1 MINHFS
7 VFGPLGYGPWGHS
20 LCAGV
25 EARDE
30 QPLDRSRLRNLSLL
44 YPSGWPPQHAAGKT
58 TSQSAGSCSG
68 VAERIAGGRLSP
80 ALELQPET
88 RGHDQRRQGQVA
100 QPTAGRGLPGRHAG
114 VCGGQRRDGPVRHQC
129 AHRAKDSFGGERPC
143 RTRGHGHLRSVA
155 RNIANIA
162 RLVVFSVDSARR
174 DTRIA

>member
-1 MINHFS
+1 MVATPCQRRWCSKRVVSSPHPGFLFFHSRQELRERSISSLFS
-7 VFGPLGYGPWGHS
+7 GPSPWGHS

-80 ALELQPET
+80 ALCCSLSPVGVSCSCSFALSC
-88 RGHDQRRQGQVA
+88 RA
-100 QPTAGRGLPGRHAG
+100 QLGRLGGSRSGLGSSNKI
-114 VCGGQRRDGPVRHQC
+114 PVHN
-129 AHRAKDSFGGERPC
+129 S
-143 RTRGHGHLRSVA
+143 LSLSLSLSL
-155 RNIANIA
+155 N
-162 RLVVFSVDSARR
+162 
-174 DTRIA
+174 

>member
-1 MINHFS
+1 MVMMFIVGVYFFS
-7 VFGPLGYGPWGHS
+7 EKKKKFQARVAGTITHQILLSLFGAPPAHGDS

-80 ALELQPET
+80 ALCCSLSPVGVSCSCSFALSYRAQLGRVGGSRSGLGSSNKIPV
-88 RGHDQRRQGQVA
+88 HSSLSLSLSLIKHSLSLRRSMD
-100 QPTAGRGLPGRHAG
+100 LL
-114 VCGGQRRDGPVRHQC
+114 
-129 AHRAKDSFGGERPC
+129 S
-143 RTRGHGHLRSVA
+143 
-155 RNIANIA
+155 
-162 RLVVFSVDSARR
+162 
-174 DTRIA
+174 